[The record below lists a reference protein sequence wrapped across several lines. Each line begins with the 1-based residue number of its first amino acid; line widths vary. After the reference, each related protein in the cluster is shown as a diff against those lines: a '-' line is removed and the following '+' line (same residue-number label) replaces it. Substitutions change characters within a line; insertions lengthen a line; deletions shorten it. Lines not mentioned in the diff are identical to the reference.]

1 MGRAAGAQR
10 ARARCGARAAR
21 GVSRSSGSVRT
32 RGTELRG
39 GRASERLPH
48 RHHPVAFASRAGTVD
63 GQAGDSEGCA
73 PPRQRG
79 NVEQKRKCIMKCE
92 EFEAIGLERSGLRM
106 GELNAALRDA
116 AAQSAAKCPN
126 CAALQE
132 SWQEA
137 RIALQALRE
146 TTRDAETPR
155 RGGMR
160 LRQEFCMRR
169 RTARAR
175 SAAIFAAWAL
185 AAAAVLFAGV
195 SWWNWKLAQT
205 QRADVSARN
214 SAEIDAPAPAPSGTS
229 DGGELVA
236 VSEAG

>member
-1 MGRAAGAQR
+1 
-10 ARARCGARAAR
+10 
-21 GVSRSSGSVRT
+21 
-32 RGTELRG
+32 
-39 GRASERLPH
+39 
-48 RHHPVAFASRAGTVD
+48 
-63 GQAGDSEGCA
+63 
-73 PPRQRG
+73 
-79 NVEQKRKCIMKCE
+79 MKCE

-106 GELNAALRDA
+106 GELDAALRDA
-116 AAQSAAKCPN
+116 AAEHAAKCPN

-155 RGGMR
+155 RVEMR
-160 LRQEFCMRR
+160 LRQEFGMRH

-214 SAEIDAPAPAPSGTS
+214 AAKMNAPAPAPSGTS
-229 DGGELVA
+229 DGVTLVA
-236 VSEAG
+236 DSEAGDFTLLPGSLPQDVDDSAIVRVGMQRGALSALGLPVNEERVSDWIQVDLLVGQDGLPKAVRLPQSQ

>member
-1 MGRAAGAQR
+1 
-10 ARARCGARAAR
+10 
-21 GVSRSSGSVRT
+21 
-32 RGTELRG
+32 
-39 GRASERLPH
+39 
-48 RHHPVAFASRAGTVD
+48 
-63 GQAGDSEGCA
+63 
-73 PPRQRG
+73 
-79 NVEQKRKCIMKCE
+79 MKCE

-106 GELNAALRDA
+106 GELDAALRDA
-116 AAQSAAKCPN
+116 AAEHAAKCPN

-146 TTRDAETPR
+146 TTRDAETPPR
-155 RGGMR
+155 VEMR
-160 LRQEFCMRR
+160 LRHEFGMRH

-214 SAEIDAPAPAPSGTS
+214 AAKMNAPAPAPSGTS
-229 DGGELVA
+229 DGVTLVA
-236 VSEAG
+236 DSEAGDFTLLPGSLPQDVDDSAIVRVGMQRGALSALGLPVNEERVSDWIQVDLLVGQDGLPKAVRFPQSQ